1 MATLGSLSS
10 TLTSL
15 NGMVAALQMDN
26 QQKAYD
32 LSLMQAA
39 VASLP
44 TIQDLQAV
52 EDAQE
57 ALNQSD
63 DQKWAL
69 AHPNFN
75 TMEQRISDM
84 IARID
89 QM

>member
-1 MATLGSLSS
+1 MATLERLSS

-15 NGMVAALQMDN
+15 NGMVAVLQMDN

-32 LSLMQAA
+32 LSLMHAA

-52 EDAQE
+52 KDAQE
-57 ALNQSD
+57 ALSQAN

-69 AHPNFN
+69 AHPNF
-75 TMEQRISDM
+75 TT
-84 IARID
+84 
-89 QM
+89 